1 MSVEDVAG
9 PGGLILANPEWLLAL
24 LALPLVVWLRARR
37 GQPVLVL
44 PFAAQWAGNEPLPRT
59 RWPVLLLFTGVAL
72 LVVAMARPQRVED
85 RQQIHQTGYDIV
97 LAIDLSTSM
106 LEADYE
112 REGRRMNR
120 LQAVKPIVEAFMARR
135 PSDRIGVVAFG
146 GRAYT
151 LAPLSF
157 DHVWLRRQV
166 SRLKVGLVEDGT
178 AVGDAL
184 ALAVSRLGQV
194 ERVDAGRRQGGFV
207 ILLTDGASNAGSI
220 EPLDAARVAGAK
232 GIPVYTIGAGTQ
244 GGLGLGFPFRL
255 RRGSDLDEPTLRA
268 IAEQTGG
275 RYFRAADSD
284 TVDAAFAAID
294 AERKIEFDAKSNL
307 RAHELFD
314 RAAWPGTALVVAAFW
329 LARPGRRLRGDPRTG
344 AHAGEGA
351 GV

>member
-1 MSVEDVAG
+1 MNVEDV
-9 PGGLILANPEWLLAL
+9 GGSLIFADPEWLLLL
-24 LALPLVVWLRARR
+24 LALPALAWLRARR
-37 GQPVLVL
+37 GQPVLIV
-44 PFAAQWAGNEPLPRT
+44 PFATHWTAREPLPRS
-59 RWPVLLLFTGVAL
+59 RWPVILLAAGLVL
-72 LVVAMARPQRVED
+72 LVIAMARPQRVED
-85 RQQIHQTGYDIV
+85 RRQIHQKGYDIV

-112 REGRRMNR
+112 RNGRRLNR
-120 LQAVKPIVEAFMARR
+120 LQAIKPIVEAFMARR
-135 PSDRIGVVAFG
+135 PTDRIGVVAFG

-166 SRLKVGLVEDGT
+166 GRLKVGLVEDGT

-184 ALAVSRLGQV
+184 ALAISRLGLV

-207 ILLTDGASNAGSI
+207 ILLTDGASNSGSI
-220 EPLDAARVAGAK
+220 EPLDAASVASAK

-268 IAEQTGG
+268 IAERTGG

-284 TVDAAFAAID
+284 TIDAAFAAID

-307 RAHELFD
+307 RAHELFV
-314 RAAWPGTALVVAAFW
+314 RAAWPGTGLCIGAFW
-329 LARPGRRLRGDPRTG
+329 LARPGRRRIRSGDS
-344 AHAGEGA
+344 GENA
-351 GV
+351 